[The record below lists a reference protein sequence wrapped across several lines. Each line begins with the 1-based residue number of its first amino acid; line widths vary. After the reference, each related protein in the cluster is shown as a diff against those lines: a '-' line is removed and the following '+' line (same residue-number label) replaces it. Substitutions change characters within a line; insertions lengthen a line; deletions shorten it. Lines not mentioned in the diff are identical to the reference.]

1 MFALP
6 WAWILLLPAAFAWV
20 RWYRHG
26 HGRWLR
32 AVVLLLLVAAASG
45 PSVVAG
51 QGGSDVVLVLDRSA
65 SMPDAEQQRQA
76 EMVRL
81 VADQRGRGDRLAVIA
96 FGDRPLIAQGPQ
108 ATARPRLADTVVDAD
123 GSSLGDALETALA
136 LVAPG
141 RSARILV
148 HSDGEITGLPPARA
162 TARLAAAGIPSD
174 VLPVVRPPAPDAAIV
189 EVEVPGALRLGESF
203 IGAVRVISDAQE
215 SRRWRVRRG
224 DHLVAEGQVALKP
237 MQPAVIPF
245 ADRPDHAGLANYIVE
260 LEGAVD
266 FARPARIDPEQ
277 LRTALR
283 SGLAGAAI
291 SGAHISSE
299 EIAALLDDP
308 AVQGQLQA
316 LADPTLRTAAL
327 AVLRPQLTKMLPAI
341 AVDVALRQVEAALAS
356 AVVTDDDRQPANNH
370 ARAAIRIAGGERV
383 LVIGGDGKPGN
394 VANAISAA
402 GMVTTVRAAGPVTL
416 GDLIGVS
423 AVVLDGVPADSLTAS
438 GLSAL
443 AQWTEHLGGGL
454 LMTGG
459 RRSFGAGGYRK
470 SPIEDILPVT
480 LELRDEHRKLAC
492 SIAIAIDV
500 SGSMTA
506 TVADG
511 RTKLEIAAEGAAAVV
526 ELLGARDNLAVFAVD
541 SAPTTVVPMQAVA
554 DRADLTR
561 KIIGMQ
567 PGGGG
572 IFVYEALAAC
582 AQAQLAST
590 SGTRHIILFAD
601 AADAEEAGDY
611 ERLLDQ
617 LGKAGVT
624 VSCIG
629 LGNERDSDAHL
640 LIDVARR
647 GGGRCTFA
655 EAAEDIPRL
664 FAQETVLVARSAW
677 VDQPAPLVPRA
688 DLDLVLGRVAGL
700 DQAWPQVPGYNL
712 TYLRDRAQLLVQA
725 EGDPAAPAV
734 AAWRIGTGRSVA
746 MPFATDA
753 GASEALLTWPGY
765 APLLASLVRW
775 TAGGGDQ
782 AALGRLTATL
792 HGRDALL
799 RVELD
804 PTRRNEWPATPPIL
818 ALVTDGGTGVTAP
831 PVLQPVEDG
840 VWEARYRLSDDRAV
854 IPAADLAGTAL
865 LGPALCL
872 PYSAEAEPR
881 FDRDRGV
888 DVLAGLA
895 RSTGG
900 QVRQDLLGS
909 YENPPSLG
917 LEWSLA
923 PWLVIA
929 AAILLVAEIAVRRLR
944 LGRARRT
951 TKSVAPEID
960 AKPIFAT
967 AIPAA
972 TEVKTPTSAATP
984 PAAPETSAGLHEAL
998 RKLRKRGR

>member
-6 WAWILLLPAAFAWV
+6 WAWILLVPAVFAWV

-32 AVVLLLLVAAASG
+32 AIVVLLLVAAASG

-136 LVAPG
+136 LIAPG
-141 RSARILV
+141 RSARIFV
-148 HSDGEITGLPPARA
+148 HSDGEITGLPLARA
-162 TARLAAAGIPSD
+162 TARLAAAGIPTD
-174 VLPVVRPPAPDAAIV
+174 VLPVVRPPAPDAAIL
-189 EVEVPGALRLGESF
+189 EVEVPGTLRLGESF
-203 IGAVRVISDAQE
+203 IGAVRIISDAHE

-224 DHLVAEGQVALKP
+224 ERLVAEGQVSLKS
-237 MQPAVIPF
+237 MQPAIIPF
-245 ADRPDHAGLANYIVE
+245 ADRPDQAGLANYTIE
-260 LEGAVD
+260 LEGAVG
-266 FARPARIDPEQ
+266 FARPARIDPER

-291 SGAHISSE
+291 SSE
-299 EIAALLDDP
+299 QLTALLDDP
-308 AVQGQLQA
+308 AVQSQLQA
-316 LADPTLRTAAL
+316 LADPTLRAAAL
-327 AVLRPQLTKMLPAI
+327 TALRPQLSTMLPAI
-341 AVDVALRQVEAALAS
+341 AVDAALSQVEAALAS

-402 GMVTTVRAAGPVTL
+402 GMLTTVRAAGPVTL

-423 AVVLDGVPADSLTAS
+423 AVVLDDVPADTLTAS
-438 GLSAL
+438 GLTAL

-459 RRSFGAGGYRK
+459 RRSFGAGGYRR

-500 SGSMTA
+500 SGSMMA

-526 ELLGARDNLAVFAVD
+526 ELLGGRDQVAVFAVD
-541 SAPTTVVPMQAVA
+541 SAPTTVVPMQPVA
-554 DRADLTR
+554 DRAALTR
-561 KIIGMQ
+561 QIIGMQ

-601 AADAEEAGDY
+601 AADAEEPGDY
-611 ERLLDQ
+611 QRLLDQ

-629 LGNERDSDAHL
+629 LGSERDSDAQL

-677 VDQPAPLVPRA
+677 VDQPAPLAPRA
-688 DLDLVLGRVAGL
+688 DLDLLLGRVAGL
-700 DQAWPQVPGYNL
+700 DQPWPQVPGYNL
-712 TYLRDRAQLLVQA
+712 TYLRDRAQLLAQA
-725 EGDPAAPAV
+725 EGDPTAPAI

-753 GASEALLTWPGY
+753 GATEELLTWPGY

-792 HGRDALL
+792 HGRDAIL

-804 PTRRNEWPATPPIL
+804 PTRRPEWPATPPVL
-818 ALVTDGGTGVTAP
+818 ALVTAGGTGVTAP

-888 DVLAGLA
+888 DVLSGLA

-900 QVRQDLLGS
+900 RVRQDLLAS
-909 YENPPSLG
+909 YANPPSLG

-929 AAILLVAEIAVRRLR
+929 AAVLLVAEIAVRRLR

-951 TKSVAPEID
+951 GKPAAPATD
-960 AKPIFAT
+960 VKP

-972 TEVKTPTSAATP
+972 IPDTTGAQTPTSAVTP
-984 PAAPETSAGLHEAL
+984 PAAPESAAGLHEAL
-998 RKLRKRGR
+998 RQLRKRGR